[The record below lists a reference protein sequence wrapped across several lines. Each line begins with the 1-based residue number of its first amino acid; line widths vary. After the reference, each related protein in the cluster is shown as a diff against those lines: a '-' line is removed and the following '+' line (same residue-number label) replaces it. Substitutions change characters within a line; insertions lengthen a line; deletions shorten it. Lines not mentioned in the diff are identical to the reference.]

1 MSSIFRRE
9 FRGLF
14 LGGTGWFCL
23 IALVF
28 AAGVLTTVNNFL
40 SLSSDASRMF
50 PVLCDLLILICPLLA
65 AFGVTYDA
73 AKGNRLWLRSLPLS
87 RWAILGGKYLSALA
101 LLGICAAWFALFPLL
116 IGIFGSVSYGT
127 AYTALLG
134 WFLIAAATLA
144 VCFLVAAR
152 VRNRLLAVIFGVL
165 VCAVLYFLPL
175 LAAVIAAFPWVGML
189 LLILVGAGTSLPR
202 ILRDVRAKRVPLRG
216 LLIFVPV
223 CGAAVALFFAVRSF
237 YTEVLTEA
245 LDFLSVFARLDGFR
259 DGHLDVTGVVFLV
272 SVTAVCL
279 WGAVLLP
286 DPGVRAGKEG
296 MTREKP

>member
-50 PVLCDLLILICPLLA
+50 PVLCDLLILICPILA
-65 AFGVTYDA
+65 SFSVTYDA
-73 AKGNRLWLRSLPLS
+73 AKGNRQWLRSLPLS
-87 RWAILGGKYLSALA
+87 RWAILGGKYFSALA

-116 IGIFGSVSYGT
+116 IGIWGNTSYGT

-134 WFLIAAATLA
+134 WSLIAAATLA
-144 VCFLVAAR
+144 VCFLVATR
-152 VRNRLLAVIFGVL
+152 TRNRLLAVIFGVL

-175 LAAVIAAFPWVGML
+175 LAAFPWVGML
-189 LLILVGAGTSLPR
+189 LLILIGAGIALPQ
-202 ILRDVRAKRVPLRG
+202 ILRDVRAQRVPVRG
-216 LLIFVPV
+216 ILIFVPV

-237 YTEVLTEA
+237 YTAVLAEA

-272 SVTAVCL
+272 SVTVVCL
-279 WGAVLLP
+279 LAAVLLP
-286 DPGVRAGKEG
+286 DPKARRRKEG
-296 MTREKP
+296 MTHAKP

>member
-65 AFGVTYDA
+65 SFGVTYDA
-73 AKGNRLWLRSLPLS
+73 AKGNRQWLRSLPLS

-116 IGIFGSVSYGT
+116 IGIWGNPSYGT

-144 VCFLVAAR
+144 VCFLVATR
-152 VRNRLLAVIFGVL
+152 TRNRLLAVIFGAL

-189 LLILVGAGTSLPR
+189 LLILIGAGIALPQ
-202 ILRDVRAKRVPLRG
+202 ILRDVRARRVPVRG
-216 LLIFVPV
+216 IVIFVPV
-223 CGAAVALFFAVRSF
+223 CGAAVALFFAARSF
-237 YTEVLTEA
+237 YTVVLAEA
-245 LDFLSVFARLDGFR
+245 LDFLSVFSRLDGFR

-272 SVTAVCL
+272 SVTVVCL
-279 WGAVLLP
+279 LAAVLLP
-286 DPGVRAGKEG
+286 DPKARRRKEG
-296 MTREKP
+296 ATHAKP